1 MVFFTPLHSQPRLTL
16 NLDADTPLAGNVAV
30 SVVDANV
37 VKPDS
42 TGDNIVSALLAS
54 SELRG
59 KVERPLDY
67 FKGDNKSRQDM
78 DLLMLTQGWRRYPM
92 TDIIEGKTT
101 APSDS
106 FETSQSI
113 SGRVKSTIGSTK
125 DVTLEM
131 LVPKTM
137 ERKKFKVGKRFVI
150 DDLDFVDRTTFVL
163 QAVGKRYQSR
173 TLQLY
178 IDDLK
183 FPLTN
188 GMENFTRE
196 PAKDIP
202 NGFYSQSHGA
212 LRFNSIMNA
221 YELPEVNISARK
233 FKQWNTKGIDDVK
246 GFAEDDPVFEKS
258 LTMTQLIARLN
269 LGISVGEVGE
279 PGYDAPTK
287 LIEDPDFAEYAG
299 FQVFRKQIFTGNI
312 IRKMHFVPIVVFV
325 DDMIVNDP
333 AGLQEV
339 VNMDPLNVKHLEA
352 SRDGQVLFIYT
363 KNGNEPSRFR
373 LFKPLSVATVQQLGY
388 KPPVEFY
395 VPKFMPE
402 EHRLNMDRRTT
413 LYWNPSIRL
422 GNGAKLDFT
431 PSDISKSYMVTLE
444 GVADDGTVIHEQ
456 KIMK

>member
-1 MVFFTPLHSQPRLTL
+1 M
-16 NLDADTPLAGNVAV
+16 PLAGNVAV

-42 TGDNIVSALLAS
+42 TGDDIVSALLAS

-67 FKGDNKSRQDM
+67 FKGDSKSRQDM

-92 TDIIEGKTT
+92 NDIIEGKTAT
-101 APSDS
+101 PTDS

-113 SGRVKSTIGSTK
+113 SGMVKSTIGSTK
-125 DVTLEM
+125 DITLEM

-137 ERKKFKVGKRFVI
+137 ERKTFKVGKRFII

-163 QAVGKRYQSR
+163 QAIGKRYQSR
-173 TLQLY
+173 TLQLF
-178 IDDLK
+178 IDSLA
-183 FPLTN
+183 FPSTG
-188 GMENFTRE
+188 GMKDFTRE
-196 PAKDIP
+196 PTKDIP
-202 NGFYSQSHGA
+202 NGFYNQSHGA

-221 YELPEVNISARK
+221 YELPEVSINARN
-233 FKQWNTKGIDDVK
+233 FKPWNTKGVDDVK

-258 LTMTQLIARLN
+258 LTMTQLVARLN

-279 PGYDAPTK
+279 AGYDAYAK
-287 LIEDPDFAEYAG
+287 SIEDPVYAEYAG
-299 FQVFRKQIFTGNI
+299 YNVFRKQTFMFSGMFMKYIY
-312 IRKMHFVPIVVFV
+312 VPIMVFV
-325 DDMIVNDP
+325 DDMIVSDP
-333 AGLQEV
+333 SGLQEV
-339 VNMDPLNVKHLEA
+339 VNMDPLNIKHLEA
-352 SRDGQVLFIYT
+352 SRDGFVLFVYT

-395 VPKFMPE
+395 VPKFNPE
-402 EHRLNMDRRTT
+402 EHSLNMDRRTT
-413 LYWNPSIRL
+413 LYWNPSVRIDK
-422 GNGAKLDFT
+422 GANLDFT